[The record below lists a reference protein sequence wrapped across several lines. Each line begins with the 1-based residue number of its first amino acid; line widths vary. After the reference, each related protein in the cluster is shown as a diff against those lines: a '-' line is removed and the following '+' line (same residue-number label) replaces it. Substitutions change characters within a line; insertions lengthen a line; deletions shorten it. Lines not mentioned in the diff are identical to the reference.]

1 MLVVS
6 ADWCGFVSDAMLM
19 PCSQIIKYIDQVNIS
34 NAYVSG
40 MQEDLG
46 LNSNQLN
53 YFTTYF
59 SVGCEST
66 RSCRTATP
74 R

>member
-1 MLVVS
+1 VLADS
-6 ADWCGFVSDAMLM
+6 AIPRGQELTPS
-19 PCSQIIKYIDQVNIS
+19 SQIIKYIDQVNIS

-53 YFTTYF
+53 YFTTFF
-59 SVGCEST
+59 SVGCEWITYATNCPT
-66 RSCRTATP
+66 RC
-74 R
+74 